1 VRRLDAELVARGLA
15 RSRAEAHRAIDEGRV
30 LVDGIPSLKPARSVS
45 TQISIKLIDSGK
57 SYVSRG
63 AHKLIG
69 ALDTFDIDLTGKLVL
84 DAGASTG
91 GFTEVALERGAR
103 AVVAVDVGYGQLAW
117 SLRSDPRVTV
127 MERTNVRN
135 LPEVDLDQS
144 PDVVVADL
152 SFISLITVLPA
163 LTATLKGSGEMVLMV
178 KPQFEAGRQLV
189 SANHGV
195 IRDPEV
201 RVDCVLKVA
210 LAAVNLGWRV
220 QAVSASPLPGP
231 KGNVEYFLWLT
242 HTAGSE
248 AVPSEENREQLLT
261 RITRAVVEGPQ

>member
-15 RSRAEAHRAIDEGRV
+15 RSRAEAHRAIEEGRV

-45 TQISIKLIDSGK
+45 TQISIKLVDSGK

-63 AHKLIG
+63 AYKLIG
-69 ALDTFDIDLTGKLVL
+69 ALDTFAIDLTGKLVL

-103 AVVAVDVGYGQLAW
+103 GVVAVDVGYGQLAW

-127 MERTNVRN
+127 KERTNVRS
-135 LPEVDLDQS
+135 LTEVDLDQR

-152 SFISLITVLPA
+152 SFISLVTVLPA
-163 LTATLKGSGEMVLMV
+163 LAATLKNSGEMLLMV
-178 KPQFEAGRQLV
+178 KPQFEAGRQLA

-201 RVDCVLKVA
+201 RADCVLKVA
-210 LAAVNLGWRV
+210 LAAADLGWGV

-242 HTAGSE
+242 HTGASGS
-248 AVPSEENREQLLT
+248 VPGVENREELLR
-261 RITRAVVEGPQ
+261 RITKAVVEGPQ

>member
-15 RSRAEAHRAIDEGRV
+15 RSRAEAHRFIEEGRV
-30 LVDGIPSLKPARSVS
+30 LVDGMPALKPARSVS
-45 TQISIKLIDSGK
+45 TQISIKIVDSEK

-63 AHKLIG
+63 AHKLVG
-69 ALDTFDIDLTGKLVL
+69 ALNTFDIDLAGKVVL

-91 GFTEVALERGAR
+91 GFTEVALERGAKH
-103 AVVAVDVGYGQLAW
+103 VIAVDVGYGQLAW

-127 MERTNVRN
+127 MERTNIRN
-135 LPEVDLDQS
+135 LQVTDLSDH

-152 SFISLITVLPA
+152 SFISLVTVLPS
-163 LTATLKGSGEMVLMV
+163 LIATLSGGGQMILMV
-178 KPQFEAGRQLV
+178 KPQFEAGRILV

-195 IRDPEV
+195 IKDPQV

-210 LAAVNLGWRV
+210 LAASELGWTMRG
-220 QAVSASPLPGP
+220 VSASQLPGP

-242 HTAGSE
+242 HTDTPT
-248 AVPSEENREQLLT
+248 AVLSEENKEELLNS
-261 RITRAVVEGPQ
+261 ITKTVMEGPQ